1 MRLYLNEF
9 ETQLSNQVFGFD
21 PEAIEVMTDYSW
33 PGNMYQMRLVIQELI
48 LRAASFNITAEEV
61 RQAIKNYEAQF
72 LKKDKEKEIVSLDG
86 SLEDIVRRIIK
97 KILQEEQGNQSK
109 TARRLGISRTT
120 LRRHLE

>member
-1 MRLYLNEF
+1 
-9 ETQLSNQVFGFD
+9 
-21 PEAIEVMTDYSW
+21 
-33 PGNMYQMRLVIQELI
+33 MYQMRLVIQELI
-48 LRAASFNITAEEV
+48 LRASSFNITAEEV

-72 LKKDKEKEIVSLDG
+72 LKKDNEKEVVSLDG

-97 KILQEEQGNQSK
+97 KILQEEQGNQSR